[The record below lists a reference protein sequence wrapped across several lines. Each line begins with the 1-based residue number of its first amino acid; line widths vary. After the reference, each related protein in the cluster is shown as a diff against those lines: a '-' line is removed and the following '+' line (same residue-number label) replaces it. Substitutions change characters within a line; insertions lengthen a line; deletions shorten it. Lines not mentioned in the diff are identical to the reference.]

1 MTKPK
6 CSECG
11 TAEPPV
17 FRCEDGKDRCVMHA
31 SRYAPDKRDII
42 KKED

>member
-1 MTKPK
+1 MTNPKSLK

-11 TAEPPV
+11 TVEPPI

-31 SRYAPDKRDII
+31 SRYVPDL
-42 KKED
+42 KE